1 MPTSYQNDDRYRLR
15 LTETERVLLIAL
27 LKGRMNKY
35 FLGQQWLLDSREEYR
50 ISNGTLYPAIKRLK
64 AMSLIE
70 EYKGEVEKSSSGPEF
85 EVTSIGR
92 EVLSWELMRLQDQIN
107 LGKERFG
114 R

>member
-1 MPTSYQNDDRYRLR
+1 MPTNYRNEDRMRLS
-15 LTETERVLLIAL
+15 EMERVLLIAL

-35 FLGQQWLLDSREEYR
+35 YLGQQWLLDNREEYK

-64 AMSLIE
+64 AMGLIGE
-70 EYKGEVEKSSSGPEF
+70 NKGEVEKSTSGPEY